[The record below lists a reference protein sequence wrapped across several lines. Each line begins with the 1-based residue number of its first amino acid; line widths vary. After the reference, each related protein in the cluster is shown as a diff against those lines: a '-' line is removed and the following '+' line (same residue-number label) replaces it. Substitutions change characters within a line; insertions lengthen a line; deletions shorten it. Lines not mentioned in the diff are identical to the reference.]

1 MSKDKEKTVEV
12 NVLENGEN
20 KKVSITVRRPN
31 NATLSQAQRVSA
43 KAWTDCV
50 RDGIMTKKELEKF
63 MKEHNVWND
72 VKEKEQQDKIKEIS
86 NLEKQLYVQGNNG
99 KLRASEGKNIAIKMR
114 IARNELRNLIS
125 EKISLEQNTAEAL
138 SDNARFDFLVSNC
151 TFDQN
156 GNKVYKDVDD
166 YALRSDGEVAFAA
179 ASALAQM
186 LYAVDKDFESKLPE
200 NRFLKMFNFVDE
212 ELTLVNSNGEYVDTE
227 GRRIDK
233 DGYYINDE
241 GDRVDRDGNRLDE
254 FGNYIPSV
262 TYVDDEG
269 NDLASGDAP
278 KKAATKPKR
287 KTKKNSEDLEEIN
300 SES

>member
-1 MSKDKEKTVEV
+1 MSKDKEKTVDV
-12 NVLENGEN
+12 DVTENGE
-20 KKVSITVRRPN
+20 KKTVKITVRRPN

-43 KAWTDCV
+43 KTWTDCV

-72 VKEKEQQDKIKEIS
+72 GKEKEQKDKIREIAE
-86 NLEKQLYVQGNNG
+86 LEKQLYVQGNNG
-99 KLRASEGKNIAIKMR
+99 KLRASEGKDIAIKMR

-125 EKISLEQNTAEAL
+125 EKIALEQNTAEAL
-138 SDNARFDFLVSNC
+138 SDNSRFDFLVASC

-166 YALRSDGEVAFAA
+166 YALQSDSEVAFAA

-186 LYAVDKDFESKLPE
+186 LYAVDKDFEAKLPE

-212 ELTLVNSNGEYVDTE
+212 DLTLVNETGEYVDTE
-227 GRRIDK
+227 GRKIDK
-233 DGYYINDE
+233 DGYYINNN
-241 GDRVDRDGNRLDE
+241 GDRVDRDGNPLDE

-262 TYVDDEG
+262 VYVDDDG
-269 NDLASGDAP
+269 NEIGEKPAA
-278 KKAATKPKR
+278 KKTTAKKPR
-287 KTKKNSEDLEEIN
+287 KKKTEELEEVN
-300 SES
+300 TDS